1 MRDLKDCR
9 VLVTPTSYAKND
21 PRLKSELEA
30 QVGQVVYNPTG
41 KPLASAE
48 LVRLL
53 PGVDGF
59 IAGLDSIDRAALQA
73 ADRLKV
79 IARYGVG
86 ADNIDMAA
94 VREKGIL
101 VTNTPGANSGSV
113 AELTV
118 GLLLSLARRIP
129 EATSAARRG
138 EWPRMIGLTL
148 EGKTVGLLGLGAI
161 GKQVARRLSG
171 FDCRVLA
178 YDPVADVEFAATHA
192 ITLLP
197 LEEVLSQADFLSL
210 HMPLLPETR
219 GLVDAG
225 FIEQMKPGAYL
236 INTARGE
243 LVDEAALYE
252 AIQNKRLRGAALDVF
267 SPEPPSPDNPLL
279 SLREVIVTPHC
290 GSHTDGA
297 TDAMGWMALRECL
310 AVLRGEPP
318 KYPITENSA

>member
-1 MRDLKDCR
+1 MKDLKEYC

-21 PRLKSELEA
+21 PRLKSNLEA
-30 QVGQVVYNPTG
+30 LVGEVIYNPTG
-41 KPLASAE
+41 KPLASAD
-48 LVRLL
+48 LARLL

-59 IAGLDSIDRAALQA
+59 IAGLDGIDRAALQA

-86 ADNIDMAA
+86 IDNVDLAA
-94 VREKGIL
+94 AREKGII
-101 VTNTPGANSGSV
+101 VTNTPGANSISV

-129 EATSAARRG
+129 EAASAARKG
-138 EWPRMIGLTL
+138 EWPRLSGLTL

-171 FDCRVLA
+171 FDCRLLA
-178 YDPVADVEFAATHA
+178 YDPVPDAEFAAA
-192 ITLLP
+192 NAVTLLS
-197 LEEVLSQADFLSL
+197 LEEVLSQADFVSL

-219 GLVDAG
+219 GLVNTE
-225 FIEQMKPGAYL
+225 FIQKMKPGAYL

-243 LVDEAALYE
+243 LVDEVALAA
-252 AIQNKRLRGAALDVF
+252 AIRDKRLRGAALDVL
-267 SPEPPSPDNPLL
+267 SQEPPSPENPLL
-279 SLREVIVTPHC
+279 CLHEVIVTPHC

-297 TDAMGWMALRECL
+297 TDAMGWMALRDCL
-310 AVLRGEPP
+310 AVLRGLSP
-318 KYPITENSA
+318 KYPIMDR

>member
-1 MRDLKDCR
+1 MRDLRDCC
-9 VLVTPTSYAKND
+9 VLVTPTSYGKND

-30 QVGQVVYNPTG
+30 LVGQVVYNPTG
-41 KPLASAE
+41 KPLSSAE

-59 IAGLDSIDRAALQA
+59 IAGLDSIDRAAIQA
-73 ADRLKV
+73 ADHLKV

-86 ADNIDMAA
+86 ADNIDLAA
-94 VREKGIL
+94 VREKGIV
-101 VTNTPGANSGSV
+101 VTYTPGANSVSV

-129 EATSAARRG
+129 EATNAARRG
-138 EWPRMIGLTL
+138 EWPRVIGLTL

-178 YDPVADVEFAATHA
+178 HDPFADAEFATRYTIA
-192 ITLLP
+192 LLP
-197 LEEVLSQADFLSL
+197 LDDLLPQADFLSL

-219 GLVDAG
+219 GLVTAD
-225 FIEQMKPGAYL
+225 FIEKMKPGAYL

-243 LVDEAALYE
+243 LVDEAALCE

-279 SLREVIVTPHC
+279 SLPEVIVTPHC

-297 TDAMGWMALRECL
+297 TDSMGWMALRECL

-318 KYPITENSA
+318 KYPLTEYSS